1 MPIVKHIMPS
11 NTEKTEEYRD
21 KVSTIDEEGK
31 RIWIYPKKPSG
42 PYTRAREILAVF
54 LLAFLFGAP
63 FIKIN
68 NQPLLL
74 FDVINRKFV
83 IFGFVFWPQDFHLF
97 VLATLSLI
105 VFIVLFTVIFGR
117 LWCGWACP
125 QTIFMEMV
133 FRKIEYWIEG
143 DARHQIALK
152 KAPWTAAKLFKKI
165 LKHSIFY
172 GISFLIGN
180 TFLAYIIGVDELIKI
195 ITDPPSEHLV
205 GLTAMVIFST
215 VFYGVFAFFREQV
228 CTMVCP
234 YGRLQGVL
242 LDQNSIVVAYDFK
255 RGEPKGRYTRNQKR
269 EDLGD
274 CVDCK
279 QCVEVC
285 PTGIDIRNGTQLE
298 CINCT
303 ACIDACNSVMKKLN
317 WPTGLIRYASYKGIL
332 DGIKL
337 RFTGRIAAYS
347 AILFILMVVTSVLLF
362 GRTSVE
368 TTILRTPGLLYQ
380 ETENGN
386 IANLFNIK
394 IVNKTQEQQLLELK
408 LKSPNGLIKVLGG
421 DIIVPE
427 QGLFESAF
435 FIEIPKKN
443 VFMARLPVYIE
454 VYSGDELIEEI
465 RSSFIG
471 PNPEKKE

>member
-1 MPIVKHIMPS
+1 MTSDIRK
-11 NTEKTEEYRD
+11 KEEYRD

-31 RIWIYPKKPSG
+31 RIWIYPKKPKG
-42 PYTRAREILAVF
+42 PYTRARGILAVF
-54 LLAFLFGAP
+54 LLIFLFGAP
-63 FIKIN
+63 FVKIN

-74 FDVINRKFV
+74 FDILNRKFS
-83 IFGFVFWPQDFHLF
+83 IFGLVFWPQDFHLF

-105 VFIVLFTVIFGR
+105 VFIVLFTVILGR

-143 DARHQIALK
+143 DARNQIVLN
-152 KAPWTAAKLFKKI
+152 KAPWTGQKIFKKI
-165 LKHSIFY
+165 LKHTIFY
-172 GISFLIGN
+172 FISFAIGN
-180 TFLAYIIGVDELIKI
+180 TFLAYIIGIDELYKI
-195 ITDPPSEHLV
+195 ITDPPAEHFV
-205 GLTAMVIFST
+205 GLLTMILFSG

-242 LDQNSIVVAYDFK
+242 LDPNSIVVAYDFK
-255 RGEPKGRYTRNQKR
+255 RGDPKGRFVRDQKR
-269 EDLGD
+269 KNLGD
-274 CVDCK
+274 CVECK

-303 ACIDACNSVMKKLN
+303 ACIDACNSVMKKLK
-317 WPTGLIRYASYKGIL
+317 WPTGLIRYASYNGIV

-337 RFTGRIAAYS
+337 RFTPRTIGYS
-347 AILFILMVVTSVLLF
+347 AILLVLILVTNILLF
-362 GRTSVE
+362 GRSPVE
-368 TTILRTPGLLYQ
+368 TIILRTPGLMYQ
-380 ETENGN
+380 ETDDGN
-386 IANLFNIK
+386 IVNLYNIK
-394 IVNKTQEQQLLELK
+394 IVNKTAESRTIELK
-408 LKSPNGLIKVLGG
+408 LKSPNGKITIVGG
-421 DIIVPE
+421 DMIVPK

-435 FIEIPKKN
+435 FVEIPQKN
-443 VFMARLPVYIE
+443 IFMSRLPIYLEVYIE
-454 VYSGDELIEEI
+454 DEMIEEI

-471 PNPEKKE
+471 PEPEKK

>member
-1 MPIVKHIMPS
+1 MTS
-11 NTEKTEEYRD
+11 NSKDTETYRD
-21 KVSTIDEEGK
+21 KVSTIDEDGK
-31 RIWIYPKKPSG
+31 RIWVYPKKPKGSF
-42 PYTRAREILAVF
+42 TRAREVIAVF
-54 LLAFLFGAP
+54 LLAFLFSAP
-63 FIKIN
+63 FIKVN
-68 NQPLLL
+68 DQPLLL
-74 FDVINRKFV
+74 FDIINRKFA
-83 IFGFVFWPQDFHLF
+83 IFGLVFWPQDFHLF

-105 VFIVLFTVIFGR
+105 VFIVLFTVILGR

-143 DARHQIALK
+143 DARNQIALNR
-152 KAPWTAAKLFKKI
+152 APWTSQKHTLF
-165 LKHSIFY
+165 Y
-172 GISFLIGN
+172 TISFLIGN
-180 TFLAYIIGVDELIKI
+180 TFLAYIIGVDALFKI
-195 ITDPPSEHLV
+195 ITDPPSEHVV
-205 GLTAMVIFST
+205 GLTTMIMFSG

-242 LDQNSIVVAYDFK
+242 LDPNSIVVAYDFK
-255 RGEPKGRYTRNQKR
+255 RGEPKGRFTRNQKR
-269 EDLGD
+269 DDLGD

-303 ACIDACNSVMKKLN
+303 ACIDACNSVMKKLK
-317 WPTGLIRYASYKGIL
+317 WPTGLIRYASYNGIM
-332 DGIKL
+332 DGVKL
-337 RFTGRIAAYS
+337 RLTPRIAGYS
-347 AILFILMVVTSVLLF
+347 AILLILLVVTNIFLF
-362 GRTSVE
+362 GRSPVE

-386 IANLFNIK
+386 IANLYNIK
-394 IVNKTQEQQLLELK
+394 IVNKTQDDQIIELK
-408 LKSPNGLIKVLGG
+408 LKSPKGMIKIIGG

-435 FIEIPKKN
+435 FIEITPEN
-443 VFMARLPVYIE
+443 LFMSRLPVYLEI
-454 VYSGDELIEEI
+454 YSGKELIEEI
-465 RSSFIG
+465 RSSFLG
-471 PNPEKKE
+471 PDPEKK

>member
-1 MPIVKHIMPS
+1 MPK
-11 NTEKTEEYRD
+11 TAEKKEEYRD

-31 RIWIYPKKPSG
+31 RIWVYPKKPKG
-42 PYTRAREILAVF
+42 PYTRAREILAIF
-54 LLAFLFGAP
+54 LLIFLFGAP

-74 FDVINRKFV
+74 FDIINRKFV
-83 IFGFVFWPQDFHLF
+83 IFGLVFWPQDFHLF

-105 VFIVLFTVIFGR
+105 VFIVLFTVILGR

-125 QTIFMEMV
+125 QTIFMEMI

-143 DARHQIALK
+143 DARNQIALN
-152 KAPWTAAKLFKKI
+152 KAPWTGLKIFKKT
-165 LKHSIFY
+165 LKHTIFY
-172 GISFLIGN
+172 TISFAIGN
-180 TFLAYIIGVDELIKI
+180 TFLAYLIGVDELYNI
-195 ITDPPSEHLV
+195 ITDPPSEHLA
-205 GLTAMVIFST
+205 GFSAMILFSG

-242 LDQNSIVVAYDFK
+242 LDPNSIVVAYDFK
-255 RGEPKGRYTRNQKR
+255 RGEPNGRFARNQKR
-269 EDLGD
+269 NDLGD

-303 ACIDACNSVMKKLN
+303 ACIDACNSVMKKLK
-317 WPTGLIRYASYKGIL
+317 WPTGLIRYASYNGII

-337 RFTGRIAAYS
+337 RFTPRIVGYS
-347 AILFILMVVTSVLLF
+347 AILLALLIVTNIFLF
-362 GRTSVE
+362 GRSPVE

-380 ETENGN
+380 ETDSGN
-386 IANLFNIK
+386 ITNLYNIK
-394 IVNKTQEQQLLELK
+394 IVNKIDEIQVIELK
-408 LKSPNGLIKVLGG
+408 LKSPNGTIKMVGG
-421 DIIVPE
+421 NMVVPE
-427 QGLFESAF
+427 QGLYESAF
-435 FIEIPKKN
+435 FVEIHAEN
-443 VFMARLPVYIE
+443 IFIARLPIYLE
-454 VYSGDELIEEI
+454 VYSGKELIEEI

-471 PNPEKKE
+471 PDPGKK

>member
-1 MPIVKHIMPS
+1 MTS
-11 NTEKTEEYRD
+11 NSKDTETYRD
-21 KVSTIDEEGK
+21 KVSTIDEDGK
-31 RIWIYPKKPSG
+31 RIWVYPKKPKGSF
-42 PYTRAREILAVF
+42 TRAREVIAVF
-54 LLAFLFGAP
+54 LLAFLFSAP
-63 FIKIN
+63 FIKVN
-68 NQPLLL
+68 DQPLLL
-74 FDVINRKFV
+74 FDIINRKFA
-83 IFGFVFWPQDFHLF
+83 IFGLVFWPQDFHLF

-105 VFIVLFTVIFGR
+105 VFIVLFTVTLGR

-143 DARHQIALK
+143 DARNQIALNR
-152 KAPWTAAKLFKKI
+152 APWTSQKIFKKLFKHT
-165 LKHSIFY
+165 LFY
-172 GISFLIGN
+172 TISFLIGN
-180 TFLAYIIGVDELIKI
+180 TFLAYIIGVDALFKI
-195 ITDPPSEHLV
+195 ITDPPSEHVV
-205 GLTAMVIFST
+205 GLTTMIMFSG

-242 LDQNSIVVAYDFK
+242 LDPNSIVVAYDFK
-255 RGEPKGRYTRNQKR
+255 RGEPKGRFARNQKR
-269 EDLGD
+269 DDLGD

-303 ACIDACNSVMKKLN
+303 ACIDACNSVMKKLK
-317 WPTGLIRYASYKGIL
+317 WPTGLIRYASYNGIM
-332 DGIKL
+332 DGVKL
-337 RFTGRIAAYS
+337 RLTPRIAGYS
-347 AILFILMVVTSVLLF
+347 AILLILLVVTNIFLF
-362 GRTSVE
+362 GRSPVE

-386 IANLFNIK
+386 IANLYNIK
-394 IVNKTQEQQLLELK
+394 IVNKTQDDQIIELK
-408 LKSPNGLIKVLGG
+408 LKSPKGMIKIIGG

-435 FIEIPKKN
+435 FIEIPPEN
-443 VFMARLPVYIE
+443 LFMSRLPVYLEI
-454 VYSGDELIEEI
+454 YSGKELIEEI
-465 RSSFIG
+465 RSSFLG
-471 PNPEKKE
+471 PDPEKK

>member
-1 MPIVKHIMPS
+1 MTS
-11 NTEKTEEYRD
+11 NSKDTETYRD
-21 KVSTIDEEGK
+21 KVSTIDEDGK
-31 RIWIYPKKPSG
+31 RIWVYPKKPKGSF
-42 PYTRAREILAVF
+42 TRAREVIAVF
-54 LLAFLFGAP
+54 LLAFLFSAP
-63 FIKIN
+63 FIKVN
-68 NQPLLL
+68 DQPLLL
-74 FDVINRKFV
+74 FDIINRKFA
-83 IFGFVFWPQDFHLF
+83 IFGLVFWPQDFHLF

-105 VFIVLFTVIFGR
+105 VFIVLFTVILGR

-143 DARHQIALK
+143 DARNQIALNR
-152 KAPWTAAKLFKKI
+152 APWTSQKIFKKLFKHT
-165 LKHSIFY
+165 LFY
-172 GISFLIGN
+172 TISFLIGN
-180 TFLAYIIGVDELIKI
+180 TFLAYIIGVDALFKI
-195 ITDPPSEHLV
+195 ITDPPSEHVV
-205 GLTAMVIFST
+205 GLTTMIMFSG

-242 LDQNSIVVAYDFK
+242 LDPNSIVVAYDFK
-255 RGEPKGRYTRNQKR
+255 RGEPKGRFTRNQKR
-269 EDLGD
+269 DDLGD

-303 ACIDACNSVMKKLN
+303 ACIDACNSVMKKLK
-317 WPTGLIRYASYKGIL
+317 WPTGLIRYASYNGIM
-332 DGIKL
+332 DGVKL
-337 RFTGRIAAYS
+337 RLTPRIAGYS
-347 AILFILMVVTSVLLF
+347 AILLILLVVTNIFLF
-362 GRTSVE
+362 GRSPVE

-386 IANLFNIK
+386 IANLYNIK
-394 IVNKTQEQQLLELK
+394 IVNKTQDDQIIELK
-408 LKSPNGLIKVLGG
+408 LKSPKGMIKIIGG

-435 FIEIPKKN
+435 FIEITPEN
-443 VFMARLPVYIE
+443 LFMSRLPVYLEI
-454 VYSGDELIEEI
+454 YSGKELIEEI
-465 RSSFIG
+465 RSSFLG
-471 PNPEKKE
+471 PDPEKK